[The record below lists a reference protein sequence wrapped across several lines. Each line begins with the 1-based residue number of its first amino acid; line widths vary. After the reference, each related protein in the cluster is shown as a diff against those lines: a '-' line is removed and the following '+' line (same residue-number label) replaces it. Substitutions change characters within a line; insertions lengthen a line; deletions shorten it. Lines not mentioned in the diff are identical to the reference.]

1 MGIDSM
7 KITLTISPDTTKKEV
22 TIPRGSQVL
31 DLLHKIQLKP
41 DTLIVL
47 RGNTPIPIDE
57 VLDEEQELRILR
69 VASGG

>member
-7 KITLTISPDTTKKEV
+7 KITLSISPDTSKKEV

-31 DLLHKIQLKP
+31 DLLKKIQLKP

-57 VLDEEQELRILR
+57 VLEEAEELRILR

>member
-7 KITLTISPDTTKKEV
+7 KITLKIDPDNSKKEV
-22 TIPRGSQVL
+22 TIPRGSQVS
-31 DLLHKIQLKP
+31 DLLQKIQLKP

-57 VLDEEQELRILR
+57 VLDEEQELRILQ